1 MTADSLNIAG
11 THEIKRK
18 QQFAED
24 LAAEAAELAVTYFQ
38 QSETLRIESK
48 NPRDFVSEA
57 DRNVED
63 MIRQRIRAQ
72 YPEDDIVG
80 EEGGGVESGAY
91 WCVDPIDGT
100 SNFLAGI
107 PFWGVS
113 IGYCENRLPVMG
125 AICIP
130 LLDILVSANSAT
142 PGIRYNRSEKSEFQR
157 SEIPSVVLGQSPYWG
172 TSSFRQAQDI
182 FLNADLECMN
192 LRCSV
197 VGTAFAA
204 LGMTQ
209 GYYEEQTNMWDVA
222 AGYVV
227 AAQAG
232 LHASIRRNDLNNKLT
247 ISVLSPNVFE
257 QIGAQL
263 AERNLEPAA
272 MQ

>member
-1 MTADSLNIAG
+1 MTADSLDAAG
-11 THEIKRK
+11 THDIQRK
-18 QQFAED
+18 QQFAEE
-24 LAAEAAELAVTYFQ
+24 LAAEAAELAVTYFKR
-38 QSETLRIESK
+38 SRGLRIESK

-63 MIRQRIRAQ
+63 MIRQRIGTQ
-72 YPEDDIVG
+72 YPDDDIVG
-80 EEGGGVESGAY
+80 EEGGGVETDAY
-91 WCVDPIDGT
+91 WCLDPIDGT

-113 IGYCENRLPVMG
+113 IGYCVNRLPVVG

-142 PGIRYNRSEKSEFQR
+142 PGIRYNRSEKSEFQQ
-157 SEIPSVVLGQSPYWG
+157 SAIPSVVLGQSPYWG
-172 TSSFRQAQDI
+172 TPSFRQAQDI
-182 FLNADLECMN
+182 FLNADLDCMN

-227 AAQAG
+227 AKQAG
-232 LHASIRRNDLNNKLT
+232 LHASIRRNAINSKLT
-247 ISVLSPNVFE
+247 FSVLNPNVFE

-263 AERNLEPAA
+263 AERKLEPAA

>member
-1 MTADSLNIAG
+1 MSGEIPGIAG
-11 THEIKRK
+11 PDDIQRK

-24 LAAEAAELAVTYFQ
+24 VAAEAAALAVTYFQ
-38 QSETLRIESK
+38 RSGGLRIESK

-57 DRNVED
+57 DRNVEN
-63 MIRQRIRAQ
+63 MIRQRIRNE

-91 WCVDPIDGT
+91 WCLDPIDGT

-113 IGYCENRLPVMG
+113 VGYCEDGMPAIG

-130 LLDILVSANSAT
+130 LLDILVSANNAT
-142 PGIRYNRSEKSEFQR
+142 PGIRHNGSEKSEFQHCA
-157 SEIPSVVLGQSPYWG
+157 IPSVVLGQSPYWE
-172 TSSFRQAQDI
+172 TPSFRQAQDI
-182 FLNADLECMN
+182 FLSADLDCMN

-227 AAQAG
+227 ARQAG

-247 ISVLSPNVFE
+247 ISVLSPTLFA

-263 AERNLEPAA
+263 AERELEPAA